1 MVDWILLA
9 LVGSVT
15 YFLLQQSKN
24 RLDHVPW
31 RLLWGVM
38 IAPPAVVVASEQLFG
53 VELPPLLVI
62 LLFLGSYITSVTLL
76 RRGQL
81 RNSTDQTPS
90 DRGDRTEPSAAGS
103 ESPPLEPRDG
113 APHAPVSLES
123 EAIAAALAHTPISEV
138 SREQLGG
145 CFPWTI
151 FYLQGVEY
159 RPQAIICRGNLRA
172 DPTEAYERIN
182 TNIHNQ
188 FGNRFL
194 VVLQEGFAGKPFFAL
209 VPNPAARRPTTEP
222 ETRENPG
229 LAIGLLMLTLLT
241 TMMTGAYEAGV
252 DPEQVWEPHLLL
264 RGWAYALSLILIL
277 GTHELVRF
285 IVARRHQI
293 QTTLPYF
300 IPFPYLLG
308 TFGAFLQLKQP
319 VPNRRVLFDISI
331 AGPLAGSL
339 MAILLLMIGLTQ
351 SGTVP
356 APLPSEQD
364 SALLE
369 FHTLRPSFSLLLGI
383 LAKIIM
389 GAQLQP
395 GQWLD
400 LHPLA
405 YGGWLGLMVIGL
417 NLMPVGQLDGGHVV
431 HAVYGQQMGANV
443 GRVTRLLVL
452 VLALLVQEWLLIWA
466 LLLFFISSA
475 DEPALNDVTDLNE
488 GRDLLGLFALSLLVA
503 IVIPVPPFMQ
513 VWLGLA

>member
-15 YFLLQQSKN
+15 YFLLQQSKE
-24 RLDHVPW
+24 RLYHVPW

-38 IAPPAVVVASEQLFG
+38 IAPPAVVVASQQLF
-53 VELPPLLVI
+53 EFEIPPLIVLI
-62 LLFLGSYITSVTLL
+62 LFLASYITSVTLL
-76 RRGQL
+76 RRGRL
-81 RNSTDQTPS
+81 RQSGGSASEDQDKAESAHSSPDPERQTD
-90 DRGDRTEPSAAGS
+90 GDRK
-103 ESPPLEPRDG
+103 
-113 APHAPVSLES
+113 PHTGLES

-151 FYLQGVEY
+151 FYLQTVEY
-159 RPQAIICRGNLRA
+159 RPQAIICRGNLRS
-172 DPTEAYERIN
+172 DPSEAYERVS
-182 TNIHNQ
+182 TNIQNQ

-222 ETRENPG
+222 ETKENPG

-264 RGWAYALSLILIL
+264 RGWAYALSLVLIL

-285 IVARRHQI
+285 MMARRHQI

-339 MAILLLMIGLTQ
+339 MGILLLMIGLSQ

-356 APLPSEQD
+356 APLPSEQEQ
-364 SALLE
+364 ALLE
-369 FHTLRPSFSLLLGI
+369 FHTLQPSFSLLLGI
-383 LAKIIM
+383 LAKMMM
-389 GAQLQP
+389 GGDLQP

-452 VLALLVQEWLLIWA
+452 LLALLVQEWLLIWA

-488 GRDLLGLFALSLLVA
+488 GRDLLGLFALSLLVV
-503 IVIPVPPFMQ
+503 IVLPMPPFLQ
-513 VWLGLA
+513 IWLGLA

>member
-1 MVDWILLA
+1 MV
-9 LVGSVT
+9 LV
-15 YFLLQQSKN
+15 
-24 RLDHVPW
+24 
-31 RLLWGVM
+31 
-38 IAPPAVVVASEQLFG
+38 
-53 VELPPLLVI
+53 
-62 LLFLGSYITSVTLL
+62 LFLVSYITSVTLI
-76 RRGQL
+76 RRGRL
-81 RNSTDQTPS
+81 RSSSDDSSKPDQNGTGS
-90 DRGDRTEPSAAGS
+90 DGVDQGQQGDTSNASG
-103 ESPPLEPRDG
+103 
-113 APHAPVSLES
+113 SLES

-172 DPTEAYERIN
+172 DPSEAYERID
-182 TNIHNQ
+182 TNIRNQ

-264 RGWAYALSLILIL
+264 RGWAYALSLVLIL

-285 IVARRHQI
+285 VVARRHQI

-339 MAILLLMIGLTQ
+339 MAVVLLVIGLSQ
-351 SGTVP
+351 SGTIP
-356 APLPSEQD
+356 APLPSQQEG
-364 SALLE
+364 ALLE

-383 LAKIIM
+383 LAKIIL
-389 GAQLQP
+389 GSELQP

-452 VLALLVQEWLLIWA
+452 LLALVVQEWLLIWA

-503 IVIPVPPFMQ
+503 IVLPVPPFMQ
-513 VWLGLA
+513 AWLGLA